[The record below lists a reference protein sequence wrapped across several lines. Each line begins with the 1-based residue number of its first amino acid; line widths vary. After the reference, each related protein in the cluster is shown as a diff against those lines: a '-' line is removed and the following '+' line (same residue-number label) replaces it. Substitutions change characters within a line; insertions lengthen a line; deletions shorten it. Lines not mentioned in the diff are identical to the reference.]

1 MMNALSFDASNPY
14 AISELEMHDLI
25 RQLESQSSYQK
36 AQQFHLTGEQRT
48 EMAKFL
54 ADVDKEEINYRDA
67 VRKAAVSRMT
77 WKIEGELRQKLVP
90 EISKKLIDEIEEVL
104 REKLKLI
111 DQIDLSVLRT
121 LVEST
126 KVLTKTLQK

>member
-1 MMNALSFDASNPY
+1 MSNLDFDTSNPY
-14 AISELEMHDLI
+14 AISELEMADVI
-25 RQLESQSSYQK
+25 RRLKSQSAYEKVQL
-36 AQQFHLTGEQRT
+36 ADGQRA

-54 ADVDKEEINYRDA
+54 ADADKEEISYKDA
-67 VRKAAVSRMT
+67 VRNAAVSRMT
-77 WKIEGELRQKLVP
+77 WKIEGEMRRKLVP
-90 EISKKLIDEIEEVL
+90 EISKKLTEEIEEVL

-126 KVLTKTLQK
+126 KVFAKTLQK

>member
-1 MMNALSFDASNPY
+1 
-14 AISELEMHDLI
+14 
-25 RQLESQSSYQK
+25 
-36 AQQFHLTGEQRT
+36 
-48 EMAKFL
+48 MAKFL